1 MTSIFTYRV
10 LADAVV
16 YLHFAFILFVI
27 LGGIFVIFRPK
38 ILWLHIPCVIWGMVI
53 ELAGFICPLTPLEN
67 YLRVQARQTP
77 YSGDFVIH
85 YIEPVIYPEGLT
97 RELQI
102 VFGLM
107 VVMVNA
113 FVYAWLFLRKKRP
126 G

>member
-1 MTSIFTYRV
+1 
-10 LADAVV
+10 
-16 YLHFAFILFVI
+16 
-27 LGGIFVIFRPK
+27 
-38 ILWLHIPCVIWGMVI
+38 MVI

-85 YIEPVIYPEGLT
+85 YIEPVIYPAGLT

-102 VFGLM
+102 VLGLM

-113 FVYAWLFLRKKRP
+113 FVYGFLFLRKKRL

>member
-1 MTSIFTYRV
+1 VKSVFIFWV
-10 LADAVV
+10 LGDAVV
-16 YLHFAFILFVI
+16 YVHLAFILFVVF
-27 LGGIFVIFRPK
+27 GGILVILRPK
-38 ILWLHIPCVIWGMVI
+38 VFWLHIPCVIWGMVI

-85 YIEPVIYPEGLT
+85 YIEPVIYPAGLT
-97 RELQI
+97 REVQI
-102 VFGLM
+102 VLGLM

-113 FVYAWLFLRKKRP
+113 FVYAWLFLRKKRL

>member
-1 MTSIFTYRV
+1 VKSVFIFWV

-16 YLHFAFILFVI
+16 YVHLAFILFVV
-27 LGGIFVIFRPK
+27 LGGILVIFRPK
-38 ILWLHIPCVIWGMVI
+38 VLWLHIPCVIWGMVI

-85 YIEPVIYPEGLT
+85 YIEPVIYPAGLT

-102 VFGLM
+102 VLGLM

-113 FVYAWLFLRKKRP
+113 FVYGFLFLRKKRL

>member
-102 VFGLM
+102 VLGL
-107 VVMVNA
+107 VVVIVNA

>member
-67 YLRVQARQTP
+67 YLRVHARQTP

>member
-1 MTSIFTYRV
+1 MKSVFIFWV

-16 YLHFAFILFVI
+16 YVHLAFILFVV
-27 LGGIFVIFRPK
+27 LGGILVIFRPK
-38 ILWLHIPCVIWGMVI
+38 VLWLHIPCVIWGMVI

-85 YIEPVIYPEGLT
+85 YIEPVIYPAGLT

-102 VFGLM
+102 VLGLM

-113 FVYAWLFLRKKRP
+113 FVYGFLFLRKKRL

>member
-1 MTSIFTYRV
+1 MKSIFIFWV

-16 YLHFAFILFVI
+16 YLHLAFILFVI
-27 LGGIFVIFRPK
+27 LGGILVTFRPK
-38 ILWLHIPCVIWGMVI
+38 VLWLHIPCVIWGMVI

-85 YIEPVIYPEGLT
+85 YIEPIIYPEGLT

-102 VFGLM
+102 VLGLM

-113 FVYAWLFLRKKRP
+113 FVYGSLFLRKKRP

>member
-16 YLHFAFILFVI
+16 YLHLAFILFVV
-27 LGGIFVIFRPK
+27 LGGILVIFRPK
-38 ILWLHIPCVIWGMVI
+38 VLWLHIPCVIWAMII

-85 YIEPVIYPEGLT
+85 YIEPVIYPAGLT

-102 VFGLM
+102 VLGLV

-113 FVYAWLFLRKKRP
+113 FVYSWLFLRKKRP